1 MSDLPARFHASTSP
15 APATVG
21 KNYLSGAFAHP
32 SGVTALMVGLCMG
45 AWLGGLVGAFIG
57 LLSGLA
63 LVAGSSRLAAVRRLI
78 DGYRAER
85 QRRRRTAARER
96 RLALAGPVRR
106 AEFAELTAR
115 VDEIERDHAA
125 EVDRFDLQ
133 ELLDCYVDL
142 AVSHQRL
149 IEAVQ
154 RADRAPLWE
163 AATSPGRAEAGAASR
178 QRRQILARRLRH
190 RDECRTRAQERAEE
204 LDAIAEF
211 IQLVG
216 ELTTCPSVD
225 GAAPQEIER
234 RLWELEAQES
244 ALRQLSAA

>member
-1 MSDLPARFHASTSP
+1 MSDLPARFHVSTSA

-21 KNYLSGAFAHP
+21 ASYLSGALAHP
-32 SGVTALMVGLCMG
+32 SGVTVLLVGLCMG
-45 AWLGGLVGAFIG
+45 AWLGGVVGAVIG
-57 LLSGLA
+57 LIGGLG
-63 LVAGSSRLAAVRRLI
+63 LVAGSSRLPSVRRLI

-85 QRRRRTAARER
+85 ERRRRTAARER

-106 AEFAELTAR
+106 AEFAEMTAR

-125 EVDRFDLQ
+125 EVERFELQ

-142 AVSHQRL
+142 AISHQRL

-163 AATSPGRAEAGAASR
+163 AAASPGRAETGAAGR

-190 RDECRTRAQERAEE
+190 RDECRARAAERAEE

-211 IQLVG
+211 VQLVG
-216 ELTTCPSVD
+216 ELTTCPPVD
-225 GAAPQEIER
+225 AAAPQEIER